1 MILRQRF
8 KFEAAHRLP
17 GYEGPCARPH
27 GHTYHLTVSLEGP
40 IDAASGMCVDF
51 FEVDRRVREQ
61 VLSRLDHA
69 DINEVLA
76 NPTAENIAV
85 WIWGSLKPA
94 LPELVEV
101 ELFET
106 TESSVVYRGA

>member
-17 GYEGPCARPH
+17 GYDGPCCRPH
-27 GHTYHLTVSLEGP
+27 GHTYHLTVSLEGEVDP
-40 IDAASGMCVDF
+40 ATGMCVDF
-51 FEVDRRVREQ
+51 FEVERRVRER
-61 VLSRLDHA
+61 VHARLDHRDA
-69 DINEVLA
+69 NEVLP

-85 WIWGSLKPA
+85 WIWQELRPV

-106 TESSVVYRGA
+106 EESSVVYRGA

>member
-17 GYEGPCARPH
+17 GYAGPCARPH

-69 DINEVLA
+69 DINEILT

-94 LPELVEV
+94 LPEMVEV